1 MSSFQFHKFIL
12 ITDLAIIIQL
22 NSDCQRKDLPTQNI
36 GLQWRPASELRPILK
51 FTLSI
56 AIWKR
61 QILCWPNIDTGGK
74 GGCRDGFILAQNAFF
89 SVTGIRI
96 LSSGWVRSCAKY
108 FSLFTKIIPGLSPQ
122 EKCDFRLI
130 VKIFMKVFECSMHK
144 RLTAFE
150 INGSYRYRSKK
161 GIFQIA
167 IR

>member
-1 MSSFQFHKFIL
+1 M
-12 ITDLAIIIQL
+12 
-22 NSDCQRKDLPTQNI
+22 
-36 GLQWRPASELRPILK
+36 
-51 FTLSI
+51 SI

-96 LSSGWVRSCAKY
+96 LSWGWVRSCAKY

-144 RLTAFE
+144 RLTALRKTE
-150 INGSYRYRSKK
+150 VIGTTGVK
-161 GIFQIA
+161 GIFLIA